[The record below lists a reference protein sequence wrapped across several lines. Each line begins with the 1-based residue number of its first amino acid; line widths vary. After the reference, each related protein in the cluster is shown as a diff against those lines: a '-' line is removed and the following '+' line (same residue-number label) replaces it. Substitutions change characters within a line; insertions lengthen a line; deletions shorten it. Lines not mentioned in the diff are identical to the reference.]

1 MQKRWIPFFWVCA
14 ALISGTMGTALAS
27 PLYPLYQQLWQLQPS
42 DITTMFIAYMGG
54 TLLSILFLGR
64 LSDSLG
70 FAKVLRAGLLLVLMG
85 VGLSAFAQN
94 AFMLSC
100 ARVIIGIASGLIS
113 TSGMM
118 GMLQTSPLPSEAQTA
133 RWYASLNGLGFG
145 MGPLIGGLVAQ
156 ISGGSVLLPYLPV
169 MLLTAVVLYQMWRIP
184 FHAPSAPKPLDFK
197 PRLAL
202 PEVGLG
208 RKQFYLAAAGAFAAF
223 AMFSLYASL
232 AGSFIAE
239 FLPWH
244 GPLVSGSAIAM
255 VLFLSS
261 ATQFFLRRLSL
272 AKTYA
277 AATAMILVANVM
289 LVLTLELHSLP
300 LFLLSIVATAM
311 AHGLTLMAG
320 FGKVQDITHSHNRAA
335 VVSTFLVSGY
345 CGAILPVMALGW
357 LADHLGIST
366 AVIIYCAV
374 FALWAIA
381 LFTGFVRLKRQRAT
395 QTI

>member
-1 MQKRWIPFFWVCA
+1 MRRLNQRYHGHGIGQPALPALPTTVATPTQRHHHHVHRLHGRYFA
-14 ALISGTMGTALAS
+14 ADFVFGALER
-27 PLYPLYQQLWQLQPS
+27 QLGLCQ
-42 DITTMFIAYMGG
+42 
-54 TLLSILFLGR
+54 
-64 LSDSLG
+64 SLARR
-70 FAKVLRAGLLLVLMG
+70 FAVGLDG
-85 VGLSAFAQN
+85 CGLSAFAQN

-169 MLLTAVVLYQMWRIP
+169 MLLTTVVLYQMWRIP
-184 FHAPSAPKPLDFK
+184 FHAPSALKPLDFK

-208 RKQFYLAAAGAFAAF
+208 RKHFYLAAAGAFAAF

-277 AATAMILVANVM
+277 AATAMILIANVM

-366 AVIIYCAV
+366 AVIIYCAI

>member
-1 MQKRWIPFFWVCA
+1 
-14 ALISGTMGTALAS
+14 
-27 PLYPLYQQLWQLQPS
+27 
-42 DITTMFIAYMGG
+42 
-54 TLLSILFLGR
+54 
-64 LSDSLG
+64 
-70 FAKVLRAGLLLVLMG
+70 
-85 VGLSAFAQN
+85 
-94 AFMLSC
+94 
-100 ARVIIGIASGLIS
+100 
-113 TSGMM
+113 
-118 GMLQTSPLPSEAQTA
+118 
-133 RWYASLNGLGFG
+133 
-145 MGPLIGGLVAQ
+145 
-156 ISGGSVLLPYLPV
+156 
-169 MLLTAVVLYQMWRIP
+169 
-184 FHAPSAPKPLDFK
+184 
-197 PRLAL
+197 
-202 PEVGLG
+202 
-208 RKQFYLAAAGAFAAF
+208 
-223 AMFSLYASL
+223 
-232 AGSFIAE
+232 
-239 FLPWH
+239 
-244 GPLVSGSAIAM
+244 M

-277 AATAMILVANVM
+277 TATAMILIANVM

>member
-1 MQKRWIPFFWVCA
+1 MQKRWIPFSWVCA

-54 TLLSILFLGR
+54 TLMSILFLGR

-118 GMLQTSPLPSEAQTA
+118 GMLQTSPLPNEGQTA
-133 RWYASLNGLGFG
+133 RWYAALNGLGFG
-145 MGPLIGGLVAQ
+145 MGPLIGGVVAQ
-156 ISGGSVLLPYLPV
+156 ISGGSIILPYLPV
-169 MLLTAVVLYQMWRIP
+169 IALTAVALYQMWRIP

-202 PEVGLG
+202 PAAGLG
-208 RKQFYLAAAGAFAAF
+208 RKQFYLAAGGAFAAF

-244 GPLVSGSAIAM
+244 GPVISGAAIAL

-261 ATQFFLRRLSL
+261 ATQLGLRRLSL
-272 AKTYA
+272 AHAYA
-277 AATAMILVANVM
+277 AATVMILIANVM
-289 LVLTLELHSLP
+289 LVLTLNLHSMVLCG
-300 LFLLSIVATAM
+300 LSVIATAM

-320 FGKVQDITHSHNRAA
+320 FGKVQEVTTRHNRAA

-345 CGAILPVMALGW
+345 FGAIMPVIVLGW
-357 LADHLGIST
+357 LADHLGVSR
-366 AVIIYCAV
+366 AVIIYCSA
-374 FALWAIA
+374 FGLWAIA
-381 LFTGFVRLKRQRAT
+381 LFSGFVQLKRRQRV
-395 QTI
+395 QTA

>member
-54 TLLSILFLGR
+54 TLMSILFLGR

-169 MLLTAVVLYQMWRIP
+169 MLLTAVALYQTLG
-184 FHAPSAPKPLDFK
+184 FQTTLG
-197 PRLAL
+197 LA
-202 PEVGLG
+202 
-208 RKQFYLAAAGAFAAF
+208 
-223 AMFSLYASL
+223 
-232 AGSFIAE
+232 
-239 FLPWH
+239 
-244 GPLVSGSAIAM
+244 
-255 VLFLSS
+255 
-261 ATQFFLRRLSL
+261 
-272 AKTYA
+272 
-277 AATAMILVANVM
+277 
-289 LVLTLELHSLP
+289 
-300 LFLLSIVATAM
+300 
-311 AHGLTLMAG
+311 
-320 FGKVQDITHSHNRAA
+320 
-335 VVSTFLVSGY
+335 
-345 CGAILPVMALGW
+345 
-357 LADHLGIST
+357 
-366 AVIIYCAV
+366 
-374 FALWAIA
+374 
-381 LFTGFVRLKRQRAT
+381 
-395 QTI
+395 

>member
-156 ISGGSVLLPYLPV
+156 ISSGSVLLPYLPV
-169 MLLTAVVLYQMWRIP
+169 MLLTAVVLFQMWRIP

-244 GPLVSGSAIAM
+244 GPLVSGSA
-255 VLFLSS
+255 S
-261 ATQFFLRRLSL
+261 R
-272 AKTYA
+272 
-277 AATAMILVANVM
+277 
-289 LVLTLELHSLP
+289 
-300 LFLLSIVATAM
+300 
-311 AHGLTLMAG
+311 
-320 FGKVQDITHSHNRAA
+320 
-335 VVSTFLVSGY
+335 
-345 CGAILPVMALGW
+345 
-357 LADHLGIST
+357 
-366 AVIIYCAV
+366 
-374 FALWAIA
+374 LWADI
-381 LFTGFVRLKRQRAT
+381 FWMSPK
-395 QTI
+395 